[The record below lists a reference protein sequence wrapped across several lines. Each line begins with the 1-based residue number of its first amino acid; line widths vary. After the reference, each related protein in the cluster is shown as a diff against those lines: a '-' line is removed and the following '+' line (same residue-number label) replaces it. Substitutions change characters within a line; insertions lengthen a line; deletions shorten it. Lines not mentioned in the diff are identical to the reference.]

1 MHAQDLGDSTLIR
14 RGRNSVTLTEIIA
27 FAKMLENRPLTL
39 LLDELPELAQLS
51 ETKFSLAIATLRRR
65 FRGET
70 VADQLQLRE
79 TANEIASGIPDPVAA
94 ARIREIFPFEQ
105 A

>member
-1 MHAQDLGDSTLIR
+1 MEATNIGDSTLIR
-14 RGRNSVTLTEIIA
+14 RGRSSVTLSEIIA
-27 FAKMLENRPLTL
+27 FARALEQRPLIK

-51 ETKFSLAIATLRRR
+51 DTKFSLALSTLRRR

-70 VADQLQLRE
+70 IADQLQLRE
-79 TANEIASGIPDPVAA
+79 TANEIAGGVQDPVAA
-94 ARIREIFPFEQ
+94 ARIREIFPYEQ